1 MADSFYCYDLE
12 TSGTDPKWD
21 RIVQFAGMRTDA
33 DLNPVDDEFC
43 TYVQL
48 PDDVLPNPNTGQFSV
63 QLHFPTAADYR
74 MMIFDGTGR
83 PVYESSDRQVLTTTV
98 RPDLDNLSA
107 GIYLLRL
114 ESGTQTVVRRIVITD

>member
-1 MADSFYCYDLE
+1 MADSFYWYDLE

-48 PDDVLPNPNTGQFSV
+48 PDDVLPNPDAAMVTGITPQLTAQQGMPETQALLRINEIFST
-63 QLHFPTAADYR
+63 P
-74 MMIFDGTGR
+74 G
-83 PVYESSDRQVLTTTV
+83 TTT
-98 RPDLDNLSA
+98 
-107 GIYLLRL
+107 
-114 ESGTQTVVRRIVITD
+114 